1 MTDQVKAIRPPAR
14 NLSRPRADTTTP
26 LETLGKAPLA
36 DVPAPP
42 TPDEQLRAIGIT
54 PTPRAYTEPP
64 TAEPEKAKRART
76 FSFSTE
82 IAFKG
87 RVITVHA
94 DGMTLSE
101 FSALLDDHGFA
112 PVTE

>member
-1 MTDQVKAIRPPAR
+1 MSNDLKAIRPPAR

-26 LETLGKAPLA
+26 LPDTLGKAPLA
-36 DVPAPP
+36 DVP
-42 TPDEQLRAIGIT
+42 
-54 PTPRAYTEPP
+54 EPP
-64 TAEPEKAKRART
+64 KSAEPEKPKAPRA

-82 IAFKG
+82 IVFKG

-101 FSALLDDHGFA
+101 FSALLDLHGFA